1 MNHGHLP
8 IAHCVRLALAA
19 AALTAFAAPALA
31 QNQPV
36 KPPIAVYWM
45 SVETAGGMNLGM
57 PAGLGGVLPANMQ
70 GGKRMKLDLGSTQSS
85 SGTPRADHTIPTA
98 LSMGPALPLLTPQ
111 TERAQGPRERE
122 TDAAYEQPKGRM
134 LIYWGCGESSR
145 AGQPVVI
152 DFAKLGSA
160 EGARAMRAR
169 NVNRPHGPA
178 FGHNRTYGEWPN
190 RENSTAVPQRASLQ
204 GEHIVAGS
212 YTPEIKFNVG
222 ERHDF
227 MAPVAFGAIR
237 KTSAGAFP
245 VTWQSIPTATG
256 YFATAV
262 GQGESQNDLVMWS
275 SSDVQEMGHALMDYL
290 PPAEVQ
296 RLIKER
302 VVMNPQTTE
311 CAVPAGIFKSEG
323 AMLNFIAYGD
333 ELNVVHP
340 PRPKDPKQTWVQEY
354 AVKVRL
360 KSTGMTMLA
369 DGDAGGSRARA
380 GGRGEARSQAEE
392 RSAPSSPIP
401 GGTPVEQGINILRGI
416 FGR

>member
-1 MNHGHLP
+1 MKASN
-8 IAHCVRLALAA
+8 IALAVAA
-19 AALTAFAAPALA
+19 AAAPAAFA

-45 SVETAGGMNLGM
+45 SVETAGGMGFAM
-57 PAGLGGVLPANMQ
+57 PAGMGGMLPANMQ
-70 GGKRMKLDLGSTQSS
+70 GGKRMHLDLGSTQSS
-85 SGTPRADHTIPTA
+85 GGTPRADHAIPA
-98 LSMGPALPLLTPQ
+98 GVNMGASLPLLTPQ
-111 TERAQGPRERE
+111 TERAQAPRPERD
-122 TDAAYEQPKGRM
+122 TPQTFEQPKGRM
-134 LIYWGCGESSR
+134 LIYWGCGETVR

-160 EGARAMRAR
+160 EGAKAFRAR
-169 NVNRPHGPA
+169 NVNRPQGP
-178 FGHNRTYGEWPN
+178 GPGRSRTYGEWPN
-190 RENSTAVPQRASLQ
+190 RENSTAVPQQASLV
-204 GEHIVAGS
+204 GDHVVAGS
-212 YTPEIKFNVG
+212 YTPEIKFAIDNG
-222 ERHDF
+222 HDF
-227 MAPVAFGAIR
+227 MAPVAFDPIR
-237 KTSAGAFP
+237 KTGAGAFQ
-245 VTWQSIPTATG
+245 VKWQSIPTAIG

-262 GQGESQNDLVMWS
+262 GQGEQQNDMVMWS
-275 SSDVQEMGHALMDYL
+275 SSEVQEMGQVLMDYL

-296 RLIKER
+296 RLIREK
-302 VVMNPQTTE
+302 VVMTPQTTE
-311 CAVPAGIFKSEG
+311 CAVPGGIFKSEG

-369 DGDAGGSRARA
+369 EGDASGGSRRA
-380 GGRGEARSQAEE
+380 GGRGAPAAAPEQQAQQPA
-392 RSAPSSPIP
+392 APASPIP